1 MKYDPF
7 ADFRNRKTTQDPS
20 IRNRNQKT
28 FTIELD
34 RQIQM
39 YESME
44 IDDDYDN
51 NPFTFWYKH
60 KDDLSLFAKTS
71 KSLLVIPALSA
82 ESERH
87 FSIAG
92 QMVTELR
99 TSLNP
104 DCVEALVVLKEAYI
118 NNMWP
123 NVTQSN
129 EQS

>member
-1 MKYDPF
+1 
-7 ADFRNRKTTQDPS
+7 
-20 IRNRNQKT
+20 
-28 FTIELD
+28 
-34 RQIQM
+34 M

-60 KDDLSLFAKTS
+60 KDDLSLLAKIS
-71 KSLLVIPALSA
+71 KSLLVIPVSSA

-92 QMVTELR
+92 QIVTKLR
-99 TSLNP
+99 SSLDL

-118 NNMWP
+118 NKMWP
-123 NVTQSN
+123 IVTQSK

>member
-1 MKYDPF
+1 MKDDPF
-7 ADFRNRKTTQDPS
+7 ADFRNRKTTQDPT
-20 IRNRNQKT
+20 ICNRKAFAT
-28 FTIELD
+28 ELD

-44 IDDDYDN
+44 IDEDYDN

-60 KDDLSLFAKTS
+60 KDDLSLLAKIS
-71 KSLLVIPALSA
+71 RSLLVIPAWSA

-92 QMVTELR
+92 QIVTELR
-99 TSLNP
+99 SSLDP
-104 DCVEALVVLKEAYI
+104 DCVEVLVVLKEADI
-118 NNMWP
+118 NKMWP
-123 NVTQSN
+123 NVTQSK